1 MEFIPHADK
10 TISIRHMHSRAKNK
24 KPHPNMDGVF
34 VMIWRRP
41 TFPHFTAVSSALT
54 GLTSLFGMGRG
65 GHCRNSHLNI
75 LCLLSSVPIWMNLK
89 NLNI

>member
-1 MEFIPHADK
+1 
-10 TISIRHMHSRAKNK
+10 
-24 KPHPNMDGVF
+24 MDGVF

-65 GHCRNSHLNI
+65 GHCRYSH
-75 LCLLSSVPIWMNLK
+75 LK
-89 NLNI
+89 NLVSSKLCSILDELKKLKHMKGNKQTINSLCYLNINLTLQT